1 MWEWGRAFAE
11 YAAAAAP
18 EYAAAA
24 AWTRTAETAP
34 KYGEPEY
41 WAETVEAEG
50 EGGDRAGMASS
61 DPIVFEYDLA
71 G

>member
-1 MWEWGRAFAE
+1 MWGWSRTVA
-11 YAAAAAP
+11 

-24 AWTRTAETAP
+24 AWTYTQSAETEP

-41 WAETVEAEG
+41 WAETTAEELSADADG
-50 EGGDRAGMASS
+50 VRIAAR
-61 DPIVFEYDLA
+61 DPMLREYDLA

>member
-11 YAAAAAP
+11 YAAAT
-18 EYAAAA
+18 
-24 AWTRTAETAP
+24 AWTRTTETAA

-41 WAETVEAEG
+41 WTETAEG
-50 EGGDRAGMASS
+50 ELEDDGAGMAAR
-61 DPIVFEYDLA
+61 DPIVSWYDLA

>member
-1 MWEWGRAFAE
+1 MWEWGRTFA
-11 YAAAAAP
+11 

-34 KYGEPEY
+34 KYGEPEC
-41 WAETVEAEG
+41 WAETAEG
-50 EGGDRAGMASS
+50 EPEDADRMGAAAR
-61 DPIVFEYDLA
+61 DPILSGYDLV